1 MSPGK
6 KPTLYLIDGNSY
18 IYRAF
23 HAIRGLSTSR
33 GFPTNA
39 AFGFTNML
47 MKVVNEKAP
56 DYLAVCFDPKGKT
69 ARNEI
74 YPAYKATR
82 PPTPE
87 GLGPQI
93 PYIHRIVEAFNIPV
107 LLVDAVEADDVIAAV
122 AAKAGASGFDV
133 TVVTGD
139 KDLFQLI
146 GDSIRVYDTMK
157 DALYGPEECERKF
170 GVPPGRLTDFLGL
183 TGDTSDNI
191 PGVPGVGPKTAA
203 ELIRQYGTVEEL
215 LEHADEIKKPKL
227 RENLKAHADDA
238 LLSKRLVT
246 LSTEL
251 PVDIDLESLRRR
263 EQDPDALVAIFKE
276 LEFGALLK
284 HVKAGPSGEVEIVVV
299 RDSKTLARVA
309 AEIRKAGACAMGV
322 CASSRLPMSGTVVG
336 VYLCCSDEK
345 AYYVP
350 IGHVKPQGGLFP
362 ESAEGQLP
370 MEEALKVLG
379 PVMEDAA
386 VKKYGHDLKSDMI
399 LLTNSGIRLGGASF
413 DCMVGS
419 YLLNPGR
426 ASHTLENLALEY
438 LGRKMT
444 SYDDVA
450 GSGAKAVP
458 FAEVG
463 IDEAALYAAG
473 AAHVIFDLTGMLSS
487 TLRDEGLAGLFEELE
502 LPLIRV
508 LAEVEMNG
516 VHVDKEYLD
525 GLSVELGTTLDDIVR
540 RVYALAG
547 GEFNINSPK
556 QLSEVL
562 FERLGLKPVK
572 KTKTGFSTDEEVL
585 TTLAVS
591 HELPAEI
598 LAYRELFKLKSTYV
612 DALSR
617 LVNTR
622 TGRLHTS
629 LNQAVTATGRLSS
642 SEPNL
647 QNIPV
652 RTETG
657 RRIRRAFTAPEGHVI
672 VSADYSQIELR
683 LMAHLSGD
691 PSLTESFMKGE
702 DVHTRTASEIFG
714 LSPGAVTADMRRHAK
729 AINFGIMYGM
739 GAYGLATQ
747 IGVSPKEAARY
758 IDAYFER
765 HSGVRAFIER
775 NLEEVERNG
784 YSTTLFG
791 RKRAIP
797 ELASSNRNTRAL
809 GERLAINTP
818 IQGTAADIIKL
829 AMINASGRLKAEG
842 LRAMMVLQVHDE
854 LVFEAP
860 ESERESV
867 MRLAVEEM
875 VAAARLDVPVKVD
888 VGSGPNWDEAH

>member
-1 MSPGK
+1 MSPGPR
-6 KPTLYLIDGNSY
+6 PTLYLIDGNSY

-23 HAIRGLSTSR
+23 HAIRGLSTSK

-56 DYLAVCFDPKGKT
+56 DYLAVCFDPKGPT

-74 YPAYKATR
+74 YTAYKATR

-87 GLGPQI
+87 GLVPQI

-107 LLVDAVEADDVIAAV
+107 LLIDGIEADDVIASV
-122 AAKAGASGFDV
+122 AEKAGASGLDV

-139 KDLFQLI
+139 KDLFQII
-146 GDSIRVYDTMK
+146 GDSVRVYDTMK
-157 DALYGPEECERKF
+157 DAVYGPQECENKF
-170 GVPPGRLTDFLGL
+170 GVPPERLTDFLGL

-203 ELIRQYGTVEEL
+203 ELIKQYGTLEEV
-215 LEHADEIKKPKL
+215 LEHADEINKPKL
-227 RENLKAHADDA
+227 RENLKAHSQDA

-246 LSTEL
+246 LSKEL
-251 PVDIDLESLRRR
+251 PVDIDIESLRRR
-263 EQDPDALVAIFKE
+263 EQDPDALMAIFKE

-284 HVKAGPSGEVEIVVV
+284 HVKPGPAHGVELAVV
-299 RDSKTLARVA
+299 RDKKALSRLAEEVR
-309 AEIRKAGACAMGV
+309 RAGACAMGV
-322 CASSRLPMSGTVVG
+322 CASSRLPMSGSIVG
-336 VYLCCSDEK
+336 VYVCCSDER

-350 IGHVKPQGGLFP
+350 LGHVKPQGGLFP
-362 ESAEGQLP
+362 EAAAGQIP
-370 MEEALKVLG
+370 MDEALGILG
-379 PVMEDAA
+379 PLLMDGSI
-386 VKKYGHDLKSDMI
+386 KKYGHDLKSDMI
-399 LLTNSGIRLGGASF
+399 LLTNAGIKLGGAVF

-444 SYDDVA
+444 SFDDTA

-463 IDEAALYAAG
+463 IDAAAEYAAG
-473 AAHVIFDLTGMLSS
+473 AAHVIFGLAGILSER
-487 TLRDEGLAGLFEELE
+487 LRDEGLMSLFEDME
-502 LPLIRV
+502 LPLIGV
-508 LAEVEMNG
+508 LAGVEMNG
-516 VHVDKEYLD
+516 VHVDKAYLD
-525 GLSVELGTTLDDIVR
+525 GLSVELGDTLDGIVR

-562 FERLGLKPVK
+562 FERLGLRPVK
-572 KTKTGFSTDEEVL
+572 KTKTGYSTDEEVL

-598 LAYRELFKLKSTYV
+598 LAYRELYKLKSTYV

-617 LVNTR
+617 LVNPR

-629 LNQAVTATGRLSS
+629 LNQTVTATGRLSS

-657 RRIRRAFTAPEGHVI
+657 RRIRRAFTAPQGSVI

-691 PSLTESFMKGE
+691 PSLTESFMRGE

-714 LSPGAVTADMRRHAK
+714 LSPAAVTADMRRHAK

-765 HSGVRAFIER
+765 HAGVRAFIEK
-775 NLEEVERNG
+775 NLEEVEKNG

-791 RKRAIP
+791 RRRAIP

-829 AMINASGRLKAEG
+829 AMITVSRRLVAEG
-842 LRAMMVLQVHDE
+842 LSSMMVLQVHDE

-860 ESERESV
+860 AAERESV

-875 VAAARLDVPVKVD
+875 ENAARLDVPVKVD